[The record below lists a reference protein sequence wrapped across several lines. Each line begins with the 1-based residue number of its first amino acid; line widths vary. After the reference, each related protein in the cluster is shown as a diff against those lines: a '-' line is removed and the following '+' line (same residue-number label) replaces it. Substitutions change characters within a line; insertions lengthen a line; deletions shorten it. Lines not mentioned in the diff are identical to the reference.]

1 MRLWKPSD
9 EARDAV
15 LWTAFGTALGIL
27 LLYTSTRKV
36 DPDALTEAL
45 RSADLIWAIGI
56 LGATAGFIAIK
67 AWRWR
72 LLLGFVPEIRFGK
85 LHGAVYAGL
94 AANFLISHVGE
105 FLRAA
110 LVARENRVSTS
121 AILASIVV
129 ERALDFVAL
138 LVLLVLVSLVP
149 QELPDFVKT
158 ARAMVA
164 VVLISAT
171 AAFLMLLHPP
181 QWFGSVLASAPMPER
196 ARLWLSRQVEQFR
209 HGLTSIGDSYLM
221 LLAILAS
228 VLQWSLV
235 IAAIWFCGNAV
246 GATASLVAVTATF
259 VLIVIGL
266 ALPNAPMQV
275 GTTQLAFAI
284 GFSAGGTPAT
294 PAIAASLIYTIFL
307 IVPIMIVGG
316 VYLLRRGPSARSGTV
331 Q

>member
-27 LLYTSTRKV
+27 LLYTWTRKV

-94 AANFLISHVGE
+94 AAKFLISHVGE

-110 LVARENRVSTS
+110 FVARENRVSTS

-181 QWFGSVLASAPMPER
+181 QWFGSVWHPPQCPSEPDFGCPVR
-196 ARLWLSRQVEQFR
+196 SNSF
-209 HGLTSIGDSYLM
+209 D
-221 LLAILAS
+221 
-228 VLQWSLV
+228 
-235 IAAIWFCGNAV
+235 
-246 GATASLVAVTATF
+246 TA
-259 VLIVIGL
+259 
-266 ALPNAPMQV
+266 
-275 GTTQLAFAI
+275 
-284 GFSAGGTPAT
+284 
-294 PAIAASLIYTIFL
+294 
-307 IVPIMIVGG
+307 
-316 VYLLRRGPSARSGTV
+316 
-331 Q
+331 